1 MNYAIPHAQLEMD
14 DAFKDYLSE
23 NGEIL
28 SELLLAYA
36 DIKAMAALS
45 RLRDGAPQTHRC
57 QKAQIVLVRD
67 CLAQV
72 HGAEGSNRPDFDA
85 AVRWHG
91 ARLDEAL
98 ERFEYPH

>member
-1 MNYAIPHAQLEMD
+1 MNYVIPHAQSEMD
-14 DAFKDYLSE
+14 DTFKDYLSE
-23 NGEIL
+23 NGKIL
-28 SELLLAYA
+28 SDLLLAYA

-45 RLRDGAPQTHRC
+45 WLRDGASQTDRC
-57 QKAQIVLVRD
+57 QQAQIVLVRD

-91 ARLDEAL
+91 ARFDEAL
-98 ERFEYPH
+98 ERFEFPH